1 MNIIQKAENYVFGL
15 FKDKL
20 SPDYIYHNFN
30 HTLRVVKNVQ
40 DIARA
45 EGLDKDETEPMIIA
59 AWFHDAAYIDG
70 PLNHEERS
78 SVMAINFLTAND
90 YPSDKISLIAS
101 LIKITRIGSV
111 PETRDEKIMR
121 DADCSHFADENYC
134 DLSQL
139 LREEWRLTQ
148 EKVFTDLEWALIN
161 RNVLVHEHRFYSD
174 YGKEKLQP
182 LKEVNIARLQNII
195 SALYSKQDKK
205 KLDGGDKKD
214 KKDKKK
220 KEKET
225 KPERAIDTMFR
236 VTLGNHTRLSDIAD
250 SKANILLS
258 VNAIIISVSLST
270 LIPKL
275 DSPSNAH
282 LVLPTFT
289 LMLFS
294 VTCIIF
300 AILST
305 RPKVTSGTFTRK
317 DIEDRKVNLLFFGN
331 FYKMP
336 LNEYEWAMNEMMK
349 DNQYMYGSMI
359 KDLYFLGLV
368 LNRKYKLLRI
378 TYTIFMIGIIVSVLS
393 FVYAFKMM

>member
-78 SVMAINFLTAND
+78 SVIAINFLTAND

-121 DADCSHFADENYC
+121 DADCSHFADGNYC

-148 EKVFTDLEWALIN
+148 GKVFTDLEWGLIN

-182 LKEVNIARLQNII
+182 LKEANIAKIQKEI
-195 SALYSKQDKK
+195 SKLYIEEEEK
-205 KLDGGDKKD
+205 KLDADKKD
-214 KKDKKK
+214 KKDKQK
-220 KEKET
+220 KEKEN
-225 KPERAIDTMFR
+225 KPERGIDTMFR

-275 DSPSNAH
+275 DSPTNAH
-282 LVLPTFT
+282 LIIPTFV

-294 VTCIIF
+294 VICIIF

-336 LNEYEWAMNEMMK
+336 LDEYEWAVNEMMK
-349 DNQYMYGSMI
+349 DSNYLYGSMI

-378 TYTIFMIGIIVSVLS
+378 TYTIFMIGIITSVLA
-393 FVYAFKMM
+393 FVFAFKRM